1 MLWICFIQGY
11 LYFLWKKKR
20 IMFIDKIHIQAFEP
34 GFHKCRCRAGHHSP
48 HCLLW
53 FGQQRSRLWGGQWGG
68 VGSLSAWVLSNIPLF
83 NQAYCWLALRYT
95 VMRYFFHTLDFALET
110 QGSNKFT
117 VVSDMQFCF
126 VFLFLFLFLFDPRG
140 ETDLTAALLF

>member
-1 MLWICFIQGY
+1 MNL
-11 LYFLWKKKR
+11 
-20 IMFIDKIHIQAFEP
+20 AFTNADAEQDTTA
-34 GFHKCRCRAGHHSP
+34 HTAYCDLA
-48 HCLLW
+48 
-53 FGQQRSRLWGGQWGG
+53 SRGADCGGAVGWGG

-126 VFLFLFLFLFDPRG
+126 LFLFLFLFDPRG

>member
-1 MLWICFIQGY
+1 MQMQSRTPQPTLLIVIWP
-11 LYFLWKKKR
+11 
-20 IMFIDKIHIQAFEP
+20 AEEP
-34 GFHKCRCRAGHHSP
+34 IV
-48 HCLLW
+48 
-53 FGQQRSRLWGGQWGG
+53 GGQWGG

-126 VFLFLFLFLFDPRG
+126 LFLFLFLFLFDPRG

>member
-1 MLWICFIQGY
+1 M
-11 LYFLWKKKR
+11 
-20 IMFIDKIHIQAFEP
+20 
-34 GFHKCRCRAGHHSP
+34 
-48 HCLLW
+48 
-53 FGQQRSRLWGGQWGG
+53 GGQWGG